1 MDWMA
6 TLFGHKNDL
15 DIWQECARAVL
26 IFLYGLLLV
35 RVAGR
40 RIFGKWSALDI
51 VLSIII
57 GSNLSRAMTG
67 GAPLGGTLA
76 ATTLLVL
83 LHWLLAQMSARI
95 PAISHALE
103 GRAIVIARGGDM
115 ADGPRVWHAISHA
128 DLAEALRQSG
138 VDKAED
144 ADRITLEPSGKIT
157 VLKHKS

>member
-1 MDWMA
+1 MDWLA

-15 DIWQECARAVL
+15 DIWQECARAIL
-26 IFLYGLLLV
+26 IFVYGLLLV

-76 ATTLLVL
+76 ATTLLVV
-83 LHWLLAQMSARI
+83 LHWLLAQMSARV
-95 PAISHALE
+95 PAVSNVLE
-103 GRAIVIARGGDM
+103 GRAIVIRRGGETAERD
-115 ADGPRVWHAISHA
+115 RTWHAISHA
-128 DLAEALRQSG
+128 DLAEAPRQSG
-138 VDKAED
+138 VEKPED